1 MYFKTF
7 TLHGLIFILLVLRI
21 LHNHL
26 DLYLKIPKE
35 INRGSLLMK
44 KLGVTFSL
52 PCLSFQFLSLL
63 FIGCKVYHIT
73 YQFKALIIFFKF
85 HRSYEVFDQLT

>member
-1 MYFKTF
+1 MGLMYFKTS

-26 DLYLKIPKE
+26 DLYLKIFKE

-44 KLGVTFSL
+44 KLGVMFSL
-52 PCLSFQFLSLL
+52 PCLSIQFLSSL
-63 FIGCKVYHIT
+63 FIGCTVYHNT
-73 YQFKALIIFFKF
+73 YQFK
-85 HRSYEVFDQLT
+85 D